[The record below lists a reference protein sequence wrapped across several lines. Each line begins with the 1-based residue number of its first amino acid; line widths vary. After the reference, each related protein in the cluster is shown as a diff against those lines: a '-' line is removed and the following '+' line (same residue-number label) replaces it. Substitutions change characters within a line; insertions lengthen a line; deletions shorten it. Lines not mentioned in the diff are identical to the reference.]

1 MKIYA
6 ERIKNLRKER
16 GLSQDQLAAMLG
28 VSRSAVGMYETGK
41 REPDFEICE
50 AIADIFNVDM
60 DYLIGRSSI
69 ERKMSF
75 SRDIPAGFE
84 PVPKMQKVPLIG
96 NIACGQPITAEENLE
111 GYVDAPA
118 MKQIDFALTCHGD
131 SMIDA
136 GIHDGDI
143 VYIRKQPEVENGQ
156 IAAVRIGNEAT
167 LKRVYYYPEEGKIIL
182 QAANAAYPPMSYS
195 GEELN
200 EISIEGLLIGFT
212 HWMEK

>member
-1 MKIYA
+1 MAKFCNRLRLLRNSRSLSQQTLSEKIGVSKSSINMY
-6 ERIKNLRKER
+6 ER
-16 GLSQDQLAAMLG
+16 G
-28 VSRSAVGMYETGK
+28 E
-41 REPDFEICE
+41 REPSFETLE
-50 AIADIFNVDM
+50 AIADFFNVDM
-60 DYLIGRSSI
+60 DYLLGKSDV
-69 ERKMSF
+69 ERKYAF
-75 SRDIPAGFE
+75 VQHIPTGFE
-84 PVPKMQKVPLIG
+84 PTPKMQKVPLIG
-96 NIACGQPITAEENLE
+96 DIACGEPITAEENLE

-200 EISIEGLLIGFT
+200 DISIEGLLIGFT
-212 HWMEK
+212 HWTEK